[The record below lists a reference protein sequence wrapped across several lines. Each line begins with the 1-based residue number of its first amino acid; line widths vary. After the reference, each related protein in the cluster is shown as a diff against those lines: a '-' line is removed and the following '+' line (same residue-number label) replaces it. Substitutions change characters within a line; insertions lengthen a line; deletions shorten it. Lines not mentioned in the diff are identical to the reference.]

1 MPPIR
6 AAAADDRTPALMDAI
21 LHPVVLELVGA
32 SAPHLACVGRVWRSA
47 LSDPRNPAHAALWHD
62 LCKARCRTHTFLKL
76 PTQAVGRPPL
86 CWQQFYTQRLHCRA
100 EPAKAC
106 AAEFLRGVLSEAAA
120 GGAGAPGVSAMS
132 LEQMKAYLGERGVDY
147 RGCIDKKD
155 FRNLAASTAADEVAQ
170 QRQVQRQVS
179 NARGALRQAMPDGGY
194 AVDRALRAAFKR
206 ESAEEMRAALASGA
220 NPSGLSDGSLS
231 GKSAVRSL
239 VNRGTAGESLLGLLL
254 RAGATRPA
262 VTPLWA

>member
-1 MPPIR
+1 M
-6 AAAADDRTPALMDAI
+6 

-47 LSDPRNPAHAALWHD
+47 LSDPRNPAHAALWHEM
-62 LCKARCRTHTFLKL
+62 CQARCRTHAFLKL
-76 PTQAVGRPPL
+76 PTQAEAVG
-86 CWQQFYTQRLHCRA
+86 CWQQFYTQRLHYHA
-100 EPAKAC
+100 APAKAC
-106 AAEFLRGVLSEAAA
+106 ATEFLRGVLSEAA

-147 RGCIDKKD
+147 RGCIEKKD
-155 FRNLAASTAADEVAQ
+155 FRNLAASTAADEVLQ
-170 QRQVQRQVS
+170 QRQVQRQVC

-194 AVDRALRAAFKR
+194 VVDRALRAAFKR

-231 GKSAVRSL
+231 GTSAVQSL
-239 VNRGTAGESLLGLLL
+239 VNRGIAGESLLGLLL

-262 VTPLWA
+262 VTPLWG